1 MIYALVQETHF
12 REMIEQTTQREGQ
25 KCLVL
30 DGEETLEAAL
40 QEETPKVLLMD
51 ICISS
56 LDGPSFVEK
65 FKQNPSTR
73 DVPLVVFGGSVRADL
88 LEDARELGADQV
100 LPKSAF
106 REQLA
111 EIIRRYSKR

>member
-1 MIYALVQETHF
+1 MIFALVQETRF
-12 REMIEQTTQREGQ
+12 RAMIEQTTQREGQ
-25 KCLVL
+25 KCSVL
-30 DGEETLEAAL
+30 LDEETLEAAL
-40 QEETPKVLLMD
+40 QEGTPKVLLLE
-51 ICISS
+51 ITIST

-65 FKQNPSTR
+65 FKQNPATR
-73 DVPLVVFGGSVRADL
+73 DIPLVVFGGSIRADL

-106 REQLA
+106 REQLP

>member
-1 MIYALVQETHF
+1 
-12 REMIEQTTQREGQ
+12 MIEKAIQRESQ
-25 KCLVL
+25 QCLIL
-30 DGEETLEAAL
+30 DGEETLEAAI
-40 QEETPKVLLMD
+40 QKGTPQVLLLD
-51 ICISS
+51 ICIST

-65 FKQNPSTR
+65 FKQNAATR
-73 DVPLVVFGGSVRADL
+73 DIPLVVFGGSIRADL

-106 REQLA
+106 REQLP